1 MTAESSRR
9 SGPSITSDGIIR
21 CDLSGTVARVT
32 GPNGGDRLE
41 RRKARTRAALIAA
54 ARDVIARDGSPS
66 VSIQQI
72 TDAADVGFGSFYNHF
87 SSKDE
92 LFEAAIA
99 EAFEELGVWLDEV
112 LAGISD
118 PAEIFATAVRITAR
132 LADTHPQVARIL
144 QHTGLRLV
152 TSDEG
157 LAPRTLRDIA
167 AAKAAGRFDV
177 DDVERAMRCTAGSL
191 IATLELVARRP
202 PDDAAALADG
212 LAFDLL
218 RMFGLSKRDARRL
231 TSRPLPETAAGTVLT
246 RRAEP
251 AGAAG

>member
-1 MTAESSRR
+1 M
-9 SGPSITSDGIIR
+9 
-21 CDLSGTVARVT
+21 T

-118 PAEIFATAVRITAR
+118 PAEIFATAVR
-132 LADTHPQVARIL
+132 
-144 QHTGLRLV
+144 
-152 TSDEG
+152 
-157 LAPRTLRDIA
+157 
-167 AAKAAGRFDV
+167 
-177 DDVERAMRCTAGSL
+177 
-191 IATLELVARRP
+191 
-202 PDDAAALADG
+202 
-212 LAFDLL
+212 
-218 RMFGLSKRDARRL
+218 
-231 TSRPLPETAAGTVLT
+231 
-246 RRAEP
+246 
-251 AGAAG
+251 